1 MTRLQKTLLKMS
13 EHRQAINTLLDA
25 ENRTDEQQA
34 DLEKRTGEIQG
45 LEPELR
51 ASLAAEP
58 PTGETLTAPM
68 DTEDRERLEIR
79 NRTGF
84 RDYLIAALS
93 GSPVSGA
100 AAEFNASCHVSS
112 GDHVPRELFDAP
124 AREMRQRLE
133 HRAVTPG
140 PAIDAAAQPTVPF
153 LFEAS
158 VLPTLLVEF
167 PSVQSGVQQI
177 PAISQAPPAG
187 VVAKDADAAST
198 AAAYTLVNR
207 SPKRLAGAVE
217 FRVEDLAV
225 HSTLE
230 SDLSSALQES
240 LSNQLDEQGFNG
252 GGGTALSGLFHQA
265 TNVSASGTTDTFT
278 LGLEAFA
285 SLVDGRYA
293 RGMNHLRGVIG
304 SKTFAAYMALYHG
317 GSGDM
322 TLYEKLRGLMGSLEV
337 SDRMPG
343 VSSGAQKGI
352 VTKNAGMQ
360 PIRIYTWDSLSLL
373 RDPFTAAKAG
383 KVTVTATQLVSD
395 PFIPFGLNQAV
406 EVNRD
411 LS

>member
-1 MTRLQKTLLKMS
+1 MTRLQKIQLKMS
-13 EHRQAINTLLDA
+13 EYRQALNTLLDA

-34 DLEKRTGEIQG
+34 DLEKRTGEIRG
-45 LEPELR
+45 MEPELR
-51 ASLAAEP
+51 AAIAAEP
-58 PTGETLTAPM
+58 PAGETLTAPM

-140 PAIDAAAQPTVPF
+140 PAIDAAAQPTIPF

-177 PAISQAPPAG
+177 PAITTAPPAG

-198 AAAYTLVNR
+198 AAAYTLVSR

-240 LSNQLDEQGFNG
+240 LSNQLDESRFQRRRRDGAVRPVSSGDERIGVRHDRHLPARLG
-252 GGGTALSGLFHQA
+252 GVRVACRWPVCAGHESPPRRDRLQ
-265 TNVSASGTTDTFT
+265 N
-278 LGLEAFA
+278 
-285 SLVDGRYA
+285 
-293 RGMNHLRGVIG
+293 LRGVHGALPRRIG
-304 SKTFAAYMALYHG
+304 RRDVVRKAARRSWARWKSATVCRAFRAAL
-317 GSGDM
+317 
-322 TLYEKLRGLMGSLEV
+322 R
-337 SDRMPG
+337 
-343 VSSGAQKGI
+343 
-352 VTKNAGMQ
+352 
-360 PIRIYTWDSLSLL
+360 
-373 RDPFTAAKAG
+373 KA
-383 KVTVTATQLVSD
+383 S
-395 PFIPFGLNQAV
+395 
-406 EVNRD
+406 
-411 LS
+411 